1 MARGVWQAI
10 VNESYE
16 ESDITEQLS
25 THNIGERIDK
35 SMKQKTELR
44 NRFTQIHSDNWS
56 LIKREKQT
64 KGEMVVFSTND
75 AVTTEHLNAK
85 KKNKKNWP
93 YTFHKN

>member
-1 MARGVWQAI
+1 MALIPEWGMSSGARNGNPLQDSCLENPMARGVWQAI

-44 NRFTQIHSDNWS
+44 NRFTQIHSDN
-56 LIKREKQT
+56 
-64 KGEMVVFSTND
+64 
-75 AVTTEHLNAK
+75 
-85 KKNKKNWP
+85 
-93 YTFHKN
+93 

>member
-44 NRFTQIHSDNWS
+44 NRFTQIHSDN
-56 LIKREKQT
+56 
-64 KGEMVVFSTND
+64 
-75 AVTTEHLNAK
+75 
-85 KKNKKNWP
+85 
-93 YTFHKN
+93 